1 MNFFSFMIGMVLT
14 GAALVAVEAKKL
26 ITSIIM
32 MSLVSLL
39 SVVSFVIMKAPD
51 VAITEAAVGAGL
63 TTAIFLLTIRRLR
76 REESR

>member
-1 MNFFSFMIGMVLT
+1 MNFFSFIIGVVLT
-14 GAALVAVEAKKL
+14 AAAMMAVEAKKL
-26 ITSIIM
+26 LISIIM

-63 TTAIFLLTIRRLR
+63 TTAIFLLTLRRLR
-76 REESR
+76 KEES